1 MIPLALFFFI
11 FQDYF
16 GYSGS
21 LVFPYKLKTFFS
33 SFVKNAIGILIGI
46 ALTLYIALGSMV
58 ILTILILLIQDH
70 DISFHLFVSSSV
82 SFISVFR
89 IHVFASLGKFIPR
102 YFFLLFDVMVNGI
115 APKFLFLIV
124 CY

>member
-89 IHVFASLGKFIPR
+89 IHVFCLLG
-102 YFFLLFDVMVNGI
+102 
-115 APKFLFLIV
+115 
-124 CY
+124 